1 VLNVTLEVLVV
12 KRLWRSLT
20 AKRKDIALV
29 AILFL
34 LPLACFADVVLQP
47 YTFYFVDIQLVQY
60 PGRVFLA
67 NALKGGQLPFWNPYI
82 FMGFPLL
89 AEPEIGP
96 LYPFNLLFALPI
108 PHYYVLTLFLV
119 LHFSLAAVFAYLLA
133 RSLAVSCA
141 GSFVS
146 GLAFAFGG
154 FLGAQLNN
162 MNILTGSVWLPL
174 ILCLFSLALRKRSY
188 LFAAGAGVALAAQI
202 LTAHPQI
209 LLYTL
214 IVLGTYTL
222 YSLVTL
228 PRADARQI
236 RTVSLLSVT
245 AVAVGLGLAAVQLLP
260 TFQLQQY
267 SALSESPGYDFVT
280 AYSLPKYRLLSF
292 VFPGFLG
299 TPVTGYRGEPF
310 FEEHHGYIGILPLI
324 LAAWAWSK
332 RRDPQVRF
340 FGILALLS
348 IVLAL
353 GNETPLYHL
362 LAHVPVYNY
371 FRIPARWLLVL
382 SLSLAVLAGYGFD
395 AVVERRERG
404 LPSRW
409 VRGLPIAGV
418 VLTLTLP
425 SLFFYRKEAM
435 AAIRWV
441 IGHVYSGPATRTLQ
455 ALIHQLPQFPD
466 GVQTNLLAQ
475 LLPPLLNPLIFFLLT
490 FNASA
495 LLLFFFLR
503 LKISLRWFQFL
514 ALGLIIFDLFMAG
527 GTTIVQVQDASFYDE
542 QPSIAFLEQH
552 LGLYR
557 IFSPDAQGKAPQK
570 LLDYFPTI
578 YHIQSMGNLPS
589 VSVLTPRRYNEFLDA
604 LRQNTRLL
612 NLAGVKYI
620 LTGLDEPPDWWHNH
634 LDRVYSAEGLN
645 IYENLDVLPRA
656 FLVHQAEVPGFDEAI
671 LAALTGEEFDI
682 SSSILLE
689 DPSALDRLASLNG
702 ASRGVEGEDKVTFAD
717 YGLNRVVIETTSSQP
732 AFLFLSDTDFPGWK
746 AHVDGRE
753 ETLYRADYLFR
764 AVLVPSGQHTV
775 EFTFDP
781 VPFKIGLAIAL
792 VTAAALVAA
801 AIATLRRIAS
811 HRPAKPYET
820 R

>member
-1 VLNVTLEVLVV
+1 MPNEVLVV
-12 KRLWRSLT
+12 ERFWRSLT
-20 AKRKDIALV
+20 AKWKDIALV
-29 AILFL
+29 SVLFL
-34 LPLACFADVVLQP
+34 LPLACFADVVLLP
-47 YTFYFVDIQLVQY
+47 YAFYFVDIQLLQY

-67 NALKGGQLPFWNPYI
+67 DALKAGQLPFWNPYI

-96 LYPFNLLFALPI
+96 LYPLNLLFALPI
-108 PHYYVLTLFLV
+108 PHYYALTLFLV
-119 LHFSLAAVFAYLLA
+119 LHFSLAGVFTYLLA
-133 RSLAVSCA
+133 RSLAVSRA

-174 ILCLFSLALRKRSY
+174 ILCLFSLALRRRSY
-188 LFAAGAGVALAAQI
+188 SFAAGAGVALAAQI
-202 LTAHPQI
+202 LTSHPQI
-209 LLYTL
+209 VLYTL
-214 IVLGTYTL
+214 IVLGVYAL
-222 YSLVTL
+222 YSLLTL
-228 PRADARQI
+228 PRAEARQV
-236 RTVSLLSVT
+236 RTLSLLSLT
-245 AVAVGLGLAAVQLLP
+245 AVVVGLCLAAVQLVP
-260 TFQLQQY
+260 TFQLQQT

-280 AYSLPKYRLLSF
+280 SYSLPKYRLLSF

-299 TPVTGYRGEPF
+299 TPVAGYRGEPF

-324 LAAWAWSK
+324 LAALAWVK
-332 RRDPQVRF
+332 WRDPQARF
-340 FGILALLS
+340 FGILALLAV
-348 IVLAL
+348 VLAL

-362 LAHVPVYNY
+362 LAQVPVYNY
-371 FRIPARWLLVL
+371 FRIPARWLLAL

-395 AVVERRERG
+395 AVVERRKRG
-404 LPSRW
+404 SLPRW
-409 VRGLPIAGV
+409 AKGLPIAGV

-425 SLFFYRKEAM
+425 SLFFYRQQAM
-435 AAIRWV
+435 SAIRWLEDR
-441 IGHVYSGPATRTLQ
+441 VYSGPATRTLQ
-455 ALIHQLPQFPD
+455 ALIHQLPRFPD
-466 GVQTNLLAQ
+466 GVQTNLLAR
-475 LLPPLLNPLIFFLLT
+475 LLPPLLNPLLFFLLT

-503 LKISLRWFQFL
+503 HRMSVRWFQVL
-514 ALGLIIFDLFMAG
+514 AAGLVTFDLFMAG

-542 QPSIAFLEQH
+542 EPSTAFLEQN

-557 IFSPDAQGKAPQK
+557 IFSPDAQGRAPQK

-634 LDRVYSAEGLN
+634 LDRVYSAEGLS

-656 FLVHQAEVPGFDEAI
+656 FLVHQAEVPGSDEAI
-671 LAALTGEEFDI
+671 LAALTGEEFDL

-689 DPSALDRLASLNG
+689 DPSALDRLESLDS
-702 ASRGVEGEDKVTFAD
+702 APPAVEGQDSVCVVD
-717 YGLNRVVIETTSSQP
+717 YGLNRVVIETTSSRP
-732 AFLFLSDTDFPGWK
+732 GFLFLSDTDFPGWQVR
-746 AHVDGRE
+746 VDGRE
-753 ETLYRADYLFR
+753 EPLYRADYLFR
-764 AVLVPSGQHTV
+764 AVLVPMGPHTV
-775 EFTFDP
+775 EFAFDP

-792 VTAAALVAA
+792 VTAATLVAVS
-801 AIATLRRIAS
+801 IATLRRRAS
-811 HRPAKPYET
+811 LRSASLYEP